1 MKKIG
6 ITGSQG
12 SGKTFI
18 LNKFASIGV
27 PILIMDKVV
36 RDLQLKDDKL
46 ILEIKNRFPEA
57 YLNDN
62 TLNKDYLIKELFY
75 DESGKN
81 LKDMSN
87 IIMPYVNSEIDKFY
101 KVNKNSKY
109 VIVESALIYEYN
121 LEDMFD
127 EIIYVKSDKNLRKEM
142 AIKRDNI
149 TSEEYDLRMKSQ
161 IPDEV
166 KIEKSRYIIT
176 NDYTENVI
184 EQVVE
189 LDLNII

>member
-1 MKKIG
+1 
-6 ITGSQG
+6 
-12 SGKTFI
+12 
-18 LNKFASIGV
+18 
-27 PILIMDKVV
+27 
-36 RDLQLKDDKL
+36 
-46 ILEIKNRFPEA
+46 
-57 YLNDN
+57 
-62 TLNKDYLIKELFY
+62 
-75 DESGKN
+75 
-81 LKDMSN
+81 MSN